1 MAAAPDAAA
10 RSLESG
16 GFSEVLKLDNLR
28 PPEMLLE
35 TARRRNSDTDRGP
48 VVGSEMHGTLLSVKL
63 QHIRMHRKRVFCY
76 FYLGYLK
83 KKIAHNKEIA
93 RD

>member
-16 GFSEVLKLDNLR
+16 GFSEVLKLDNLH

-35 TARRRNSDTDRGP
+35 TARRRNSDTDTDQGP
-48 VVGSEMHGTLLSVKL
+48 VVGSEVHRTLLLAKL
-63 QHIRMHRKRVFCY
+63 QRINMHRKILFFFPILVS
-76 FYLGYLK
+76 
-83 KKIAHNKEIA
+83 
-93 RD
+93 